1 MLHGAWFHTG
11 ASYGRWKINDLKHLI
26 HTSLCK
32 KLINSLFSHQML
44 LIYQGMC
51 LSLESSLLQENVL
64 IQLLDSQETNAQL
77 MKTLTLR
84 MQPD

>member
-1 MLHGAWFHTG
+1 MYTL
-11 ASYGRWKINDLKHLI
+11 
-26 HTSLCK
+26 LCK
-32 KLINSLFSHQML
+32 KLSKALFSHQIL
-44 LIYQGMC
+44 LIYQGMF